1 MNKCNMH
8 TILRLPTGIFYA
20 NGVKTNVLF
29 FERGITDK
37 DNTKEVW
44 FYDLRTNMPSFGKR
58 TPLTKEHFAGFEVT
72 YTCADRTTLVDDRL
86 SHFTRAE
93 IAAKDDSLDLG
104 LIREE
109 SVSIDW
115 DTYDPAEQATQAAD
129 LLEEAVNILRALAD
143 ELKNSEGK

>member
-1 MNKCNMH
+1 MS
-8 TILRLPTGIFYA
+8 TTVSPTSPA
-20 NGVKTNVLF
+20 QK
-29 FERGITDK
+29 
-37 DNTKEVW
+37 
-44 FYDLRTNMPSFGKR
+44 
-58 TPLTKEHFAGFEVT
+58 
-72 YTCADRTTLVDDRL
+72 
-86 SHFTRAE
+86 

-143 ELKNSEGK
+143 ELKTSEGK